1 MVSDTLKARIQDTI
15 EAALARPYRRD
26 PVIPRDISRTQSAIG
41 SAVKRHGSVIQLAV
55 IEQLRRSPHHVVIDC
70 QEFPIT
76 HQADRLAED
85 RAYETCL
92 QTSLPYRPEDRIR
105 VIAPDALVL
114 DLRARMVSAYEIKRG
129 AGALD
134 AGKKRST
141 ERDLLCLAMLAP
153 SIVEALGY
161 SVVRPGRAF
170 LISYYGV
177 VSVHPCLSLTG
188 NDLDRHFGVPIQGYL
203 AEVNHLYRRH
213 LMDSLNY
220 FYAGFAQRRSPATPW
235 GPPPR
240 LLPVENERA
249 AAPAQAPA
257 APLQAPGLP
266 AP

>member
-1 MVSDTLKARIQDTI
+1 MVSDTLKQRIQTTI

-41 SAVKRHGSVIQLAV
+41 SAIKRHGAIIQAAL

-70 QEFPIT
+70 HEFPVT

-92 QTSLPYRPEDRIR
+92 QTSLPYRAADRARII
-105 VIAPDALVL
+105 VPDSLVL
-114 DLRARMVSAYEIKRG
+114 DLRTRVVSAYEIKRG
-129 AGALD
+129 SGALD
-134 AGKKRST
+134 AGKTRST

-161 SVVRPGRAF
+161 TVVRPGRAF

-203 AEVNHLYRRH
+203 AEVNQLYRRH

-240 LLPVENERA
+240 LLPVEDQRA
-249 AAPAQAPA
+249 AAPAQAHGA
-257 APLQAPGLP
+257 LLQPPGLP